1 MSNPVAVLRR
11 GFVFQGPVLLQADGG
26 AGAHVIKSM
35 KKGEQPMSEVS
46 KPTANRRHVLGGM
59 GAVAGLVAMPFVA
72 RAQAPI
78 IMKMGTPT
86 INDNQ
91 HEWMKMFAASVEA
104 GSKGAIKAEIYPA
117 SQLGAAP
124 RMIEGAQLGTVQ
136 VIVLPPEFVAGV
148 DSRYEVLGAPG
159 LFKDIAHGQRCLQ
172 SPAFNKAFLSI
183 GESKGL
189 KGVGLFVTAQMIINC
204 RTKLGG
210 VADVTGKKV
219 RVLGSAMQI
228 EQVKRMK
235 GTGIPMALG
244 EVLPALQQG
253 TIDGI
258 LGSLPVIT
266 AMRYYDTAK
275 YVLETEHATIT
286 VMSAVSKVWYDKL
299 PKELQAVIDE
309 SAVKASNDIY
319 PWTTD
324 FNEKQRKVWLDN
336 GGEIIPLPKAQR
348 DELMKLMLPIGGE
361 VAGRKPAEKEL
372 FDLLLKAAEATA

>member
-1 MSNPVAVLRR
+1 
-11 GFVFQGPVLLQADGG
+11 
-26 AGAHVIKSM
+26 
-35 KKGEQPMSEVS
+35 MSEVS
-46 KPTANRRHVLGGM
+46 KPTANRRHVLGGV

-210 VADVTGKKV
+210 VAEVAGKKV
-219 RVLGSAMQI
+219 RVLGSAMQL

-235 GTGIPMALG
+235 GTGIPQASTLVEESVTRFSG
-244 EVLPALQQG
+244 
-253 TIDGI
+253 
-258 LGSLPVIT
+258 LGSTSPNGRSENTQAFLRR
-266 AMRYYDTAK
+266 AA
-275 YVLETEHATIT
+275 
-286 VMSAVSKVWYDKL
+286 SASQ
-299 PKELQAVIDE
+299 P
-309 SAVKASNDIY
+309 
-319 PWTTD
+319 
-324 FNEKQRKVWLDN
+324 KQRSKILRHR
-336 GGEIIPLPKAQR
+336 PHR
-348 DELMKLMLPIGGE
+348 
-361 VAGRKPAEKEL
+361 
-372 FDLLLKAAEATA
+372 

>member
-1 MSNPVAVLRR
+1 
-11 GFVFQGPVLLQADGG
+11 
-26 AGAHVIKSM
+26 
-35 KKGEQPMSEVS
+35 MSEVS
-46 KPTANRRHVLGGM
+46 NPTANRRHVLAGM
-59 GAVAGLVAMPFVA
+59 GAVAGVVAMPYVA

-91 HEWMKMFAASVEA
+91 HEWMKMFAAAVEA

-210 VADVTGKKV
+210 VAEVAGKKV
-219 RVLGSAMQI
+219 RVLGSAMQL

-324 FNEKQRKVWLDN
+324 FNDKQRKVWLDN
-336 GGEIIPLPKAQR
+336 GGEIIALPKAQR